1 MTRQIFIL
9 ILSIGAVIFGG
20 MWETKYLKNSCNYV
34 VSDIE
39 YMENALNNNN
49 MSLAENQIKEIESSW
64 NNIKDAW
71 NIFVQND
78 LIDQID
84 DSLIEL
90 KAYFYVNNRE
100 ETLVVL
106 KKLRGNLEDI
116 VGRQKACFENI
127 F

>member
-1 MTRQIFIL
+1 
-9 ILSIGAVIFGG
+9 
-20 MWETKYLKNSCNYV
+20 
-34 VSDIE
+34 
-39 YMENALNNNN
+39 MENALNNNN
-49 MSLAENQIKEIESSW
+49 LELASNQVKEIENSW

-90 KAYFYVNNRE
+90 KAYSDVQNRE
-100 ETLVVL
+100 ESLVVL
-106 KKLRGNLEDI
+106 KKLRGNLTDI
-116 VGRQKACFENI
+116 VGRQKVCFENV